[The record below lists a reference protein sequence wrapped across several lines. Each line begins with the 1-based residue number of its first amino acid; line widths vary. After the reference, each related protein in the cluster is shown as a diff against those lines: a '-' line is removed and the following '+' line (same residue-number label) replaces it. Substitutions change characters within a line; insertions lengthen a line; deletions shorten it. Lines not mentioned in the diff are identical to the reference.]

1 MISQNKQ
8 GRGVDELLR
17 LALKDDLPPDVEG
30 GMRRRIDRFRAEK
43 TELPAGSAAWAWIFR
58 RSVWAALS
66 ILMLVAGIL
75 LQGAKASSPL
85 AKRISVVKAAFA
97 NLDTTRR

>member
-1 MISQNKQ
+1 MTTQNKPGPDMDQ
-8 GRGVDELLR
+8 LLR
-17 LALKDDLPPDVEG
+17 VALPDDLPVDIEA

-43 TELPAGSAAWAWIFR
+43 AERPARTAAGAWLFR

-66 ILMLVAGIL
+66 ILMLVAGLL

-85 AKRISVVKAAFA
+85 AERITLVKAAYA
-97 NLDTTRR
+97 SVDTTGR

>member
-1 MISQNKQ
+1 MTSRKDQVPD
-8 GRGVDELLR
+8 VDELL
-17 LALKDDLPPDVEG
+17 LAALANDLPADVEA

-43 TELPAGSAAWAWIFR
+43 AERPARSAAWAWLFR

-75 LQGAKASSPL
+75 LQGAKSSSPL
-85 AKRISVVKAAFA
+85 AERISIVKAAFA
-97 NLDTTRR
+97 SLDTTRR